1 MRKEDL
7 KSEINTLKLLEL
19 YFETLPQLIHMCYI
33 YLNSNENSM
42 SARFIIGILSASIS
56 FTLLLGNTFK
66 FYNVNFDYIFQSSR
80 SVFNLILLLQRILAL
95 VGAFIYHPVI
105 VLIFLVLR
113 FFITCLSV
121 VYFFRKLKIDYN
133 LVEITIGII
142 HEKYVY
148 ALRIVSFV
156 YVYFET
162 MIFFYLFLNKKISPV
177 HFLTNKL
184 YPNSTFIL
192 DSKIHSDQGLNIY
205 FILANVFI
213 SGCCSSSMWLV
224 YLIDNKMNSKKVSK
238 LVLSEV
244 EIQRKS
250 IFLFIIPTDRILFQT
265 SISNQNIQ
273 EKNTNH

>member
-133 LVEITIGII
+133 LAEITIGII

-213 SGCCSSSMWLV
+213 SGCCSSLMWLV

-273 EKNTNH
+273 EKKTNH

>member
-273 EKNTNH
+273 EKKTNH